1 MLGKKPGFTAIALL
15 TLALGIGANTAI
27 FSTINALLLRPLP
40 FPEADRLVFG
50 YAVRDGFD
58 PFGTSLLEYSANRE
72 QGESFTI
79 SGVARQRF
87 FNMTGRGEPERLRG
101 AMVMADFLNT
111 LEIEAIEGRIF
122 TVEEDRPGGPPVAL
136 IGYDL
141 WQRRFGGDSALVGQA
156 LNLDGA
162 SYTVIG
168 ILPPGFNMPQA
179 AEVLTPLQVDITAL
193 PFEQQASGIYEMI
206 ARLKPGVSLEQAR
219 TEVKEISARLEQ
231 EHPQIRRGWS
241 YNLVGLREQLIGDL
255 DGRVQKSLFALIIA
269 VGFLLLIC
277 CANVANLLLV
287 RGVARER
294 EIAIRLALG
303 AGRWRVVRQM
313 LTESM
318 LLALAGG
325 LAGLLLAF
333 WIMPLLST
341 LIPIRAVSLA
351 TYLGDFRIDA
361 RVLQFSMLISL
372 LTGAIFG
379 LIPALK
385 VAGSSDLV
393 RTLKQREQR
402 SGGQSSGRRWLSAL
416 VIGEMAVAAA
426 LLVGGGLM
434 VKSFERLQ
442 KVEIGFRPGNLLMM
456 QMAPSR
462 DKYREYSERV
472 RFAEQML
479 EQIRSLP
486 GVISAGTT
494 TNVPLHNPSIDAIF
508 TVEGR
513 PPADPAEVPIT
524 ANRSVSPG
532 YLESLGV
539 TLIKGRLINE
549 QDTANS
555 LPVVVISE
563 EMARQGWPGEDP
575 IGKRIRRGRAHQ
587 TNFPWLT
594 VIGLIADIKEDR
606 YNFRIDRPAWYLPHT
621 QQEINMPLNLV
632 VRASGDPSSITASV
646 RDRIRSLDA
655 DLPVSNVMTMND
667 HLAEVLITERF
678 SAVLMGTLAALGLM
692 LAAFGLYGVM
702 AYSVSQRTGEIGLRM
717 ALGARPRDVLKLVMG
732 HGVVIILIGLSAG
745 LLGAWAVTRL
755 LSGTLYQV
763 SPDDPATFILV
774 AVLLASVALLACYL
788 PARRATRVDPMV
800 ALRHE

>member
-1 MLGKKPGFTAIALL
+1 
-15 TLALGIGANTAI
+15 
-27 FSTINALLLRPLP
+27 
-40 FPEADRLVFG
+40 
-50 YAVRDGFD
+50 
-58 PFGTSLLEYSANRE
+58 
-72 QGESFTI
+72 
-79 SGVARQRF
+79 
-87 FNMTGRGEPERLRG
+87 
-101 AMVMADFLNT
+101 MVMADFLNT

-372 LTGAIFG
+372 LTER
-379 LIPALK
+379 
-385 VAGSSDLV
+385 SSA
-393 RTLKQREQR
+393 
-402 SGGQSSGRRWLSAL
+402 SS
-416 VIGEMAVAAA
+416 
-426 LLVGGGLM
+426 
-434 VKSFERLQ
+434 
-442 KVEIGFRPGNLLMM
+442 RP
-456 QMAPSR
+456 
-462 DKYREYSERV
+462 
-472 RFAEQML
+472 
-479 EQIRSLP
+479 
-486 GVISAGTT
+486 
-494 TNVPLHNPSIDAIF
+494 
-508 TVEGR
+508 
-513 PPADPAEVPIT
+513 
-524 ANRSVSPG
+524 
-532 YLESLGV
+532 
-539 TLIKGRLINE
+539 
-549 QDTANS
+549 
-555 LPVVVISE
+555 
-563 EMARQGWPGEDP
+563 
-575 IGKRIRRGRAHQ
+575 
-587 TNFPWLT
+587 
-594 VIGLIADIKEDR
+594 
-606 YNFRIDRPAWYLPHT
+606 
-621 QQEINMPLNLV
+621 
-632 VRASGDPSSITASV
+632 
-646 RDRIRSLDA
+646 
-655 DLPVSNVMTMND
+655 
-667 HLAEVLITERF
+667 
-678 SAVLMGTLAALGLM
+678 
-692 LAAFGLYGVM
+692 
-702 AYSVSQRTGEIGLRM
+702 
-717 ALGARPRDVLKLVMG
+717 
-732 HGVVIILIGLSAG
+732 
-745 LLGAWAVTRL
+745 
-755 LSGTLYQV
+755 
-763 SPDDPATFILV
+763 
-774 AVLLASVALLACYL
+774 
-788 PARRATRVDPMV
+788 
-800 ALRHE
+800 